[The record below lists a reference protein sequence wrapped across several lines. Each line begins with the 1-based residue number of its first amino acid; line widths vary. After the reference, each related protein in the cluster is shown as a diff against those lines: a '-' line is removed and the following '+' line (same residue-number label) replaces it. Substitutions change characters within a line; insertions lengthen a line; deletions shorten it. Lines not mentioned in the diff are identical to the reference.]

1 MISPGVLRAL
11 RVIALNEADEKLFPA
26 WYKSLCRWYSREF
39 HTPLVQV
46 EDLSEDYVIR
56 TWYEDIFW
64 RLASG
69 SKEQKEKFEEIIFEV
84 LSEESPEVKS
94 DVEQMQEED
103 DAWYAAELAAYDEQL
118 KEQAAEKSE
127 ENDGRMMD
135 GILISDPNLKD
146 QAVSKTVVVDDPIP
160 DDEGF

>member
-1 MISPGVLRAL
+1 MISPNVLRAL

-46 EDLSEDYVIR
+46 EDMSEDYVIR

-64 RLASG
+64 RLNSG
-69 SKEQKEKFEEIIFEV
+69 TKEQKEKFDEIVFEV
-84 LSEESPEVKS
+84 LAEESQQVKS

-103 DAWYAAELAAYDEQL
+103 DAWYEAELAAYDKQL
-118 KEQAAEKSE
+118 KEQAAEKAK
-127 ENDGRMMD
+127 ENADGVLD
-135 GILISDPNLKD
+135 GILISDPNLRD
-146 QAVSKTVVVDDPIP
+146 QAVNKTVVVDDPIP
-160 DDEGF
+160 DDEGL

>member
-1 MISPGVLRAL
+1 MISPNVLKAL

-39 HTPLVQV
+39 HTPLAQV
-46 EDLSEDYVIR
+46 EDMAEETVIR

-64 RLASG
+64 RLNSG
-69 SKEQKEKFEEIIFEV
+69 TKEQKDKFDEIVFEV
-84 LSEESPEVKS
+84 LAEESPQVKS

-103 DAWYAAELAAYDEQL
+103 DAWYEQELAAYDKQL
-118 KEQAAEKSE
+118 KEQEAAGKTE
-127 ENDGRMMD
+127 ENALDPMD

-146 QAVSKTVVVDDPIP
+146 QAVNKTVVVDDPIP
-160 DDEGF
+160 ED